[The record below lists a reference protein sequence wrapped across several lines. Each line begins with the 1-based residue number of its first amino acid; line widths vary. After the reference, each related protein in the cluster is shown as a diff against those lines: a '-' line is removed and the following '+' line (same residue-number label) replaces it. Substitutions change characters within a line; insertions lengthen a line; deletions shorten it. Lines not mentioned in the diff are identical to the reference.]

1 MCLRSLS
8 LLLIFLRSPEWR
20 FIPDE
25 EKEEIGLTFDDDGEF
40 WMSYQ
45 DFKTHFSR
53 LEICNLNPDSL
64 SEEEVLSSQKRK
76 WEMSM
81 FEGEWVRGVTAG
93 GCRNYLGEYLYGYMW
108 HQNCLHCTLVET
120 ARQSWYTD
128 TSFVSRSGYIMPKY
142 FYRKRQRT
150 VAV

>member
-1 MCLRSLS
+1 MAVSLVCLRSLS
-8 LLLIFLRSPEWR
+8 VLLIFLRSPEWR

-45 DFKTHFSR
+45 DFRTYFSR

-64 SEEEVLSSQKRK
+64 SEEEVLRSQKRK

-93 GCRNYLGEYLYGYMW
+93 GCRNYLGEYLYGYM
-108 HQNCLHCTLVET
+108 
-120 ARQSWYTD
+120 
-128 TSFVSRSGYIMPKY
+128 
-142 FYRKRQRT
+142 
-150 VAV
+150 